1 MFRLKS
7 VKEIASMQRK
17 IDAYEEVLSRILSYI
32 INPNGFNEDSP
43 AGLTHEINDAKYIF
57 RFLLWI
63 KLNQP
68 DIFERFLN
76 NKFGNKPDND
86 SKCE

>member
-7 VKEIASMQRK
+7 VKEVAKMQRK
-17 IDAYEEVLSRILSYI
+17 IDAYEEVMSRILSYI
-32 INPNGFNEDSP
+32 VNPNGINEDSP
-43 AGLTHEINDAKYIF
+43 AGLTHEIPEAKYPF

-63 KLNQP
+63 KKNQP

-76 NKFGNKPDND
+76 DKF
-86 SKCE
+86 